1 MSKKSKKEIPY
12 VDYHE
17 YINSPEWLKKKRQ
30 AYWCL
35 GKTCEVCSTS
45 KRIHVHH
52 NNYVS
57 LGFERAFRDFVIL
70 CAACHEAFHEVVSS
84 QDLGRRYI
92 GYTHKC
98 SLCMKNKH
106 KQSKYVSCSTSLRT
120 KQQKERKNRILRICE
135 VCATALSGRLLV
147 ENKTNNREIA
157 KRKKQEKR
165 RKRLLRSKSRKKT
178 LDTVP

>member
-1 MSKKSKKEIPY
+1 
-12 VDYHE
+12 
-17 YINSPEWLKKKRQ
+17 
-30 AYWCL
+30 
-35 GKTCEVCSTS
+35 
-45 KRIHVHH
+45 
-52 NNYVS
+52 
-57 LGFERAFRDFVIL
+57 
-70 CAACHEAFHEVVSS
+70 
-84 QDLGRRYI
+84 
-92 GYTHKC
+92 
-98 SLCMKNKH
+98 MKNKH

-165 RKRLLRSKSRKKT
+165 RKRLLRLESRKKT